1 MKKAVLVSIYILFH
15 LFILREV
22 RTSFFGFQADA
33 LVYENTTD
41 IENLSVNKLGSR
53 LIYLE
58 YQSDDFQKVWH
69 YKFPFG
75 FFFLLGMVGL
85 ILIGSNKNF
94 YLILTAIH
102 LIVAIIAG
110 FIFYYLIDQS
120 VWWLAVCD
128 MLSRYFIPLA
138 SIGIIPLSFLEK
150 RNLLHEE
157 KAP

>member
-1 MKKAVLVSIYILFH
+1 MKKTVLVTIYILFH
-15 LFILREV
+15 LFVLREI
-22 RTSFFGFQADA
+22 RTNMFAWQTQTFVSDGVPQIEEVSINNLGTR
-33 LVYENTTD
+33 LVY
-41 IENLSVNKLGSR
+41 IE
-53 LIYLE
+53 YE
-58 YQSDDFQKVWH
+58 TEDFQKIWH

-75 FFFLLGMVGL
+75 FFFLLGMIGL